1 MFFFIVLAPGVD
13 NNLKEPKNE
22 HLKSKYES
30 NDVTF
35 LTLLPSLGDNVN
47 SVLQEFAGRRLDDE
61 LLTVMSSVSI
71 VEGIVVLLSI
81 A

>member
-1 MFFFIVLAPGVD
+1 MRSVGD
-13 NNLKEPKNE
+13 NVVN
-22 HLKSKYES
+22 
-30 NDVTF
+30 
-35 LTLLPSLGDNVN
+35 PSLSVYTFVIMATRDNVN